1 MRKTVLCP
9 LLSNQPKTRN
19 IEFYQGTLGT
29 DRTKIAIKGAFGA
42 GTDVGEDYLGEFLG
56 LAGISWRPVVNRPA
70 IADAAPQHH
79 LEHEGEGQENP
90 LYEAQHTV

>member
-9 LLSNQPKTRN
+9 LLSNQMKTRN
-19 IEFYQGTLGT
+19 IYQGTLGT

-56 LAGISWRPVVNRPA
+56 LAGISWRPVVNSPA

-79 LEHEGEGQENP
+79 LEQEGEGQENP

>member
-1 MRKTVLCP
+1 MSTFE
-9 LLSNQPKTRN
+9 QPDENTKDLPRHAW
-19 IEFYQGTLGT
+19 
-29 DRTKIAIKGAFGA
+29 DRQNKIAIKGAFGA

-56 LAGISWRPVVNRPA
+56 LAGISWRPVANSPA